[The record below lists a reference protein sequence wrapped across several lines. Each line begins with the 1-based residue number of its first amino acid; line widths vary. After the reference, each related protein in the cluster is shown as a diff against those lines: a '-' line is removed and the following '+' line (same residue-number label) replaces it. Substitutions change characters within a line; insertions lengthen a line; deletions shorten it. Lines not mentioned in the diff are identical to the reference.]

1 MSDGRSGE
9 TADPSE
15 AVTESTQQRPR
26 PGQYQARAEPRWPIL
41 LAVLVSIALQFAL
54 PNRHVLSPSFLFP
67 SVEVVLLLAFVL
79 WDPRRDHTRSGVRR
93 RITLAVVILMTIDN
107 LAAVVEMVR
116 DILNDSQDD
125 TGEVLLATGAAI
137 WVTNVIA
144 FSLWYWLLDRGGPA
158 ARAAGAGSRP
168 SFVFA
173 EMQSGDLV
181 APGWAPQYGDYLYL
195 AFTNATAFSPTDCL
209 PVTRWAKMLMMAQS
223 AISLVIAVM
232 IISRAVGALN

>member
-1 MSDGRSGE
+1 MSDAGSGE

-15 AVTESTQQRPR
+15 AVTESTQQRPG

-67 SVEVVLLLAFVL
+67 AVEVVLLVALVF
-79 WDPRRDHTRSGVRR
+79 WDPGRHHPRSAVRR
-93 RITLAVVILMTIDN
+93 RITLAVVIVMTIDN

-116 DILNDSQDD
+116 DILNDSKDD
-125 TGEVLLATGAAI
+125 SGEVLLATGAAI

-168 SFVFA
+168 SFVFS
-173 EMQSGDLV
+173 EMQSGDVV
-181 APGWAPQYGDYLYL
+181 APGWEPQYGDYFYL
-195 AFTNATAFSPTDCL
+195 AFTNATAFSPTDSL
-209 PVTRWAKMLMMAQS
+209 PVTLWAKMLMLAQS

-232 IISRAVGALN
+232 IIARAVGALN